1 MSQPE
6 ALNPVLEARIDDLFD
21 KDPEQLSEEEFNKII
36 EYYRDLKASW
46 AAKEVT
52 KATKKDAKVA
62 KTKAE
67 ILANIE
73 GQTFDD

>member
-21 KDPEQLSEEEFNKII
+21 KDPEKLSKEEFDKVI
-36 EYYRDLKASW
+36 EYYRDLRVAW
-46 AAKEVT
+46 AAKEVV
-52 KATKKDAKVA
+52 KATKKEAKVA